1 MKKLLLLS
9 ERLPYPPTSGT
20 KNLLY
25 NYCRIL
31 HDQFGIEIVNISFL
45 EIDDDISKKPNF
57 IARTYTL
64 PNPSSFVKLKNIL
77 FKTFLQ
83 KRYP

>member
-31 HDQFGIEIVNISFL
+31 HDKLGIQIVNVSFL
-45 EIDDDISKKPNF
+45 EQDEDVLKKPDF

-64 PNPSSFVKLKNIL
+64 PNPSNLVKLKNIL
-77 FKTFLQ
+77 LKTFFQ
-83 KRYP
+83 